1 MRDSTLYERVE
12 TDSLGHKYITLGT
25 GRQVIFYDAEKKA
38 SKHLTDL
45 ARWVRR
51 MGMLTEREYQ
61 ETSLLATVERME
73 AMAQHWRREMERR
86 QGVATKRQRIAAL
99 RDVRGRTPE
108 EAAVYLAKADE
119 LEKQL

>member
-1 MRDSTLYERVE
+1 
-12 TDSLGHKYITLGT
+12 
-25 GRQVIFYDAEKKA
+25 
-38 SKHLTDL
+38 
-45 ARWVRR
+45 
-51 MGMLTEREYQ
+51 
-61 ETSLLATVERME
+61 ME